1 MPIPGLHHMTVAD
14 LKALLADVPDWA
26 AVEVVTGDEDYI
38 STDDNLEITYERGV
52 LTIDVV

>member
-1 MPIPGLHHMTVAD
+1 MTVAD